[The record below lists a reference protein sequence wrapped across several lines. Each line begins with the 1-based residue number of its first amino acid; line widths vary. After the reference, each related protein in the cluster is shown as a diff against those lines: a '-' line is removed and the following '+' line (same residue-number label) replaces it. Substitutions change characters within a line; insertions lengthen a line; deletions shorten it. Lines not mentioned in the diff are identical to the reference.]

1 MHVSRKRIAF
11 WIVTVNIWV
20 NVQDKSDEHHSWKAS
35 YAFTSIYATGSVFT
49 PSVES
54 LLDVR
59 NELQFSDCHIIF
71 QIIVFDWQVNGILVM
86 IYVV

>member
-1 MHVSRKRIAF
+1 M
-11 WIVTVNIWV
+11 NII
-20 NVQDKSDEHHSWKAS
+20 HGKAS

-54 LLDVR
+54 RLDVR